1 MSAATFTLRQP
12 TGLDPP
18 ERGRDASGSFV
29 RALGDRVIVAFSGA
43 DDVRSGMTRV
53 VAMLCRDGVE
63 RVEWWSPTG
72 DGALQLEVADG
83 EGQGERTTVPLGP
96 AGVLVVVGDHWGSQ
110 LSEAVAGLAPILRRR
125 WTEEQLAVETVRL
138 AQRNEALE
146 DFAALVAHELKTPLH
161 AALLGE
167 DPLVEVER
175 ALDLVDAL
183 LEVSRPALSSTAA
196 WQAECLDEALRDL
209 VSIEAEVTA
218 DFPVALPLPP
228 TVVRVL
234 IRNLVANAVAAGAR
248 YIRVGTHASAECSRL
263 VVDDDGVGLAAAD
276 RYDGGSGIGLG
287 LCRRLAGRFGGSL
300 ELAPLATGGTRA
312 TLIVER
318 SEP

>member
-1 MSAATFTLRQP
+1 MSAATFTLHQP
-12 TGLDPP
+12 TVLERP
-18 ERGRDASGSFV
+18 ERGHDAPGSFV
-29 RALGDRVIVAFSGA
+29 RALGDRVVVAFSGA

-53 VAMLCRDGVE
+53 VAMLCRDGAE
-63 RVEWWSPTG
+63 RVEWWSPMG
-72 DGALQLEVADG
+72 DGALRLEAADG
-83 EGQGERTTVPLGP
+83 EGLAERTTVPLGP

-125 WTEEQLAVETVRL
+125 WTEEQLAMETVRL

-167 DPLVEVER
+167 DPSVEVGR

-196 WQAECLDEALRDL
+196 WPAECLDEALRDL
-209 VSIEAEVTA
+209 GSIEAEVTA
-218 DFPVALPLPP
+218 DLPVALPLPP

-248 YIRVGTHASAECSRL
+248 YIRVGTQASAGWSRL
-263 VVDDDGVGLAAAD
+263 IVDDDGVGLAAAD

-287 LCRRLAGRFGGSL
+287 LCRRLAARFGGSL

-312 TLIVER
+312 TLIVEGNER
-318 SEP
+318 